1 MGKHIIS
8 IGKNHRIG
16 LILWNQ
22 EPPCY
27 SPVIQLYLISSSHIN
42 RSHSAYL
49 LCCTCIN
56 QSVILLCTVTVPHT
70 HTHLLYHMYRSYDKK
85 CRLWPHTPQWLGE
98 IYDLIYI
105 SRTPVVLTHTLRS
118 LELVTKNILY
128 YQFGDI
134 YYLCSMQLVLHCA
147 NIRCVHTYTLTSIL
161 YYLYTSIYYASTCF
175 YTTVVH
181 AIRLSVSHLCTWSS
195 YLIYILYY

>member
-1 MGKHIIS
+1 VLYLYQPVSHIIV
-8 IGKNHRIG
+8 
-16 LILWNQ
+16 
-22 EPPCY
+22 Y
-27 SPVIQLYLISSSHIN
+27 SHGTPYTHI
-42 RSHSAYL
+42 HK
-49 LCCTCIN
+49 
-56 QSVILLCTVTVPHT
+56 
-70 HTHLLYHMYRSYDKK
+70 LYHMYRSYDKK

-98 IYDLIYI
+98 VYDLIYI

-118 LELVTKNILY
+118 LELVTKNIFY
-128 YQFGDI
+128 YRFGNI

-161 YYLYTSIYYASTCF
+161 YYLYTSIHYASTCF

-195 YLIYILYY
+195 SYLIYIYTILLTKLLLVYF